1 MALVVGGVAVQGRR
15 KEGAIMLQAKNRNY
29 RLVFSAPTVSNL
41 GDGVSALALPWLAT
55 LLTRDAM
62 LVALVAAAQ
71 RSPWFLLSLPVGVWT
86 DRMDRRMLMVR
97 ADVVRVLLTLM
108 VVALVLQ
115 APALPLPDGDG
126 LGAILALSVLAFLLG
141 CAEVLRDN
149 AAQTIL
155 PSVVDK
161 ADLETPNGQ
170 MWSAEKVMG
179 EFIGPPLAGVLIAM
193 GVAVPFGFDAASFAI
208 AAVLV
213 WLVVLPPRPPQT
225 PAPFKAA
232 LLEGIAWM
240 RANRVILRLA
250 VMLGAVNASHM
261 AGLTVLVLYAQE
273 VLRLDAVGT
282 GFLMTAGAVGGVLG
296 GLLAPRICR
305 RIGLRASMIFGLVA
319 FCVNYALF
327 VYTGSAVIAGVGLA
341 IGGFGSMVWNV
352 ATVSFRQRVI
362 PDAILGRVNSIYRF
376 FGWGSMPL
384 GALAGGAL
392 VSFVQDD
399 WGREAALR
407 LPFAVA
413 TLGTLLVLAYALARL
428 RLD

>member
-1 MALVVGGVAVQGRR
+1 
-15 KEGAIMLQAKNRNY
+15 MLLAKNRNY
-29 RLVFSAPTVSNL
+29 RLVFSAATISNL

-62 LVALVAAAQ
+62 LVAVVAAAQ
-71 RSPWFLLSLPVGVWT
+71 RSPWFLLSLPAGVWT
-86 DRMDRRMLMVR
+86 DRMDRRLLMVR
-97 ADVVRVLLTLM
+97 ADLVRLLLTLM
-108 VVALVLQ
+108 VVALVLA
-115 APALPLPDGDG
+115 APALPLPDGAGPDG
-126 LGAILALSVLAFLLG
+126 AGMGPILALSVLAFLLG
-141 CAEVLRDN
+141 SAEVLRDN

-155 PSVVDK
+155 PSVVAK
-161 ADLETPNGQ
+161 ADLETANGQ
-170 MWSAEKVMG
+170 MWSAEQVMG

-193 GVAVPFGFDAASFAI
+193 GIAVPFGFDAASFAI
-208 AAVLV
+208 AALLI
-213 WLVVLPPRPPQT
+213 WCVVLPPRAPQT

-240 RANRVILRLA
+240 RANPVILQLA
-250 VMLGAVNASHM
+250 LMLGAVNASHM

-273 VLRLDAVGT
+273 VLGLTAVGT

-296 GLLAPRICR
+296 GLLAPQICAR
-305 RIGLRASMIFGLVA
+305 LGLRGSMIFGLIA
-319 FCVNYALF
+319 FCVNYILF
-327 VYTGSAVIAGVGLA
+327 VITGSALVAGLALA

-352 ATVSFRQRVI
+352 ATVSFRQRII

-376 FGWGSMPL
+376 FGWGAMPL

-392 VSFVQDD
+392 VTLAQTD

-413 TLGTLLVLAYALARL
+413 TLGTLLVLAYALTRL
-428 RLD
+428 RRP